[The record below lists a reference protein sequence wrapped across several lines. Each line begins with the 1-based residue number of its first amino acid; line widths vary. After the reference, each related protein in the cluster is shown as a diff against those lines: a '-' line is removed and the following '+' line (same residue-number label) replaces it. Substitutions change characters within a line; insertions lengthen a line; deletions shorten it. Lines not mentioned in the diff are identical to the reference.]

1 MKTLKAIKDI
11 IYNNP
16 RADYQEPHMDD
27 DLVKQLKKKMLYGTR
42 IIDLEMNS
50 IIKDGW
56 GYRVAFSFYH

>member
-27 DLVKQLKKKMLYGTR
+27 ALVKQLKKKKNLHPVHRKGKKGN
-42 IIDLEMNS
+42 IIL
-50 IIKDGW
+50 
-56 GYRVAFSFYH
+56 

>member
-56 GYRVAFSFYH
+56 G